1 MLLEAMDGNHKF
13 TIVVTSNNNLQKSI
27 KIYFY
32 VVIKTDLSQHQFLKF
47 LKMPYIYK
55 TMRQ

>member
-47 LKMPYIYK
+47 LKMPYIYIK
-55 TMRQ
+55 Q